1 MHKSL
6 KDTTNTVF
14 AYNSTRLGKT
24 TTASQKK
31 QSDYYENATQQNIE
45 YSGMGYSTPSVKDQ
59 TMVRG
64 SPEFGIVKAFDDS
77 KMDMTS
83 PHLKTH
89 LIMSANDKE
98 SELSF
103 ATQKLEKR
111 ESSDEEEPIVALE
124 AVNCWQV

>member
-1 MHKSL
+1 
-6 KDTTNTVF
+6 
-14 AYNSTRLGKT
+14 
-24 TTASQKK
+24 
-31 QSDYYENATQQNIE
+31 
-45 YSGMGYSTPSVKDQ
+45 MGYSTPSVKDQ

-64 SPEFGIVKAFDDS
+64 SPEFGIVKAFDDCSS

-89 LIMSANDKE
+89 LIMTANDKE

-103 ATQKLEKR
+103 ATQKLDKR

-124 AVNCWQV
+124 AESCC